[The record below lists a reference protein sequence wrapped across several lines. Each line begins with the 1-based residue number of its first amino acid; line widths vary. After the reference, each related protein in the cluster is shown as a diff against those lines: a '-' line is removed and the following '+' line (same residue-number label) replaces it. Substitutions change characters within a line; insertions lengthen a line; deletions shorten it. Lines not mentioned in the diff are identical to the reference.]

1 MRVLIGSAF
10 SSRIRCHLFLGFEI
24 PRVLRVEHR
33 LGGTALGI
41 GSRIGHATARFTL
54 DTIAPDA
61 MSAAVAMIT

>member
-1 MRVLIGSAF
+1 
-10 SSRIRCHLFLGFEI
+10 LFLGFEI

-41 GSRIGHATARFTL
+41 GSRIGRATARFTF

-61 MSAAVAMIT
+61 MSATVAMIT